1 MSVAPLSSRVPTRR
15 PYYSPGN
22 ITHPA
27 TLCARNRPTQQN
39 AETNLVLMSRG
50 TLGHC
55 FDGLAEECFINCVH
69 ENDEHDILRLDDEL
83 TNGTE
88 CTLTFHRL

>member
-1 MSVAPLSSRVPTRR
+1 
-15 PYYSPGN
+15 
-22 ITHPA
+22 
-27 TLCARNRPTQQN
+27 
-39 AETNLVLMSRG
+39 MSRG

-69 ENDEHDILRLDDEL
+69 ENEHDILRLDDEL

-88 CTLTFHRL
+88 CTLTFHRLMILYMNITV